1 MDYSLFNIDDEE
13 TQIVES
19 FRAYFD
25 GVRATDDLDNYTSTL
40 FVTNIRMNETNLTCR
55 GAIFDRRDLVE
66 SNNDTISVCLVGKTS
81 FQIKPFFA

>member
-19 FRAYFD
+19 FRAYF
-25 GVRATDDLDNYTSTL
+25 DDLDNYTSTL